1 MRFGRITSAFFFLLF
16 FHLSYVPDLLAQAP
30 SIDEQVIF
38 PIAVDLLRSD
48 APIYRT
54 LYGFLNLGPGEF
66 RPRMEF
72 FSISGGN
79 FLTTSGLSV
88 PVNGMVEF
96 PRFLDIVVLEHNG
109 WARTAVPPGQR
120 VLVWASISTF
130 QFRPGGVFEQ
140 ELTGT
145 TRLDAVRPARRF
157 RAPFFNAP
165 EFRRRTFGYTAPNRA
180 AELRR
185 TAYSVVNASA
195 NQPALIRVDAF
206 DTQGKPLC
214 STSLTIL
221 PLVRRNFYVTDFFP
235 NCDVGSEG
243 SLLFDSNTPIAVGA
257 VDVFFPE
264 GKFLG
269 VPVVAEP

>member
-1 MRFGRITSAFFFLLF
+1 MRFVRIISAFFFPLCF
-16 FHLSYVPDLLAQAP
+16 YLSSAPDLLAQAP

-48 APIYRT
+48 VPIHRT

-66 RPRMEF
+66 QPRMQF
-72 FSISGGN
+72 FSSNGGN
-79 FLTTSGLSV
+79 FLSTGASAV

-96 PRFLDIVVLEHNG
+96 PRELDIVVLEHNG
-109 WARTAVPPGQR
+109 WARTAVPAGQR

-157 RAPFFNAP
+157 RAPFFNAS
-165 EFRRRTFGYTAPNRA
+165 EFRRRTFGYIAPNGG

-185 TAYSVVNASA
+185 TAYAVVNASA
-195 NQPALIRVDAF
+195 DQPALIRVDAL
-206 DTQGKPLC
+206 DRQGKPLC

-221 PLVRRNFYVTDFFP
+221 PLARRNFYIPDFFP
-235 NCDVGSEG
+235 NCDPGSEG
-243 SLLFDSNTPIAVGA
+243 SVLFDSNTPIAVGA